1 MTRAAHQWK
10 KDTWSKSIRNDN
22 SSMEE
27 RQLEEDDLKCSEKG
41 GGRVLDGRSTA
52 ERSGQVAD
60 KVVQTSDGTE
70 W

>member
-1 MTRAAHQWK
+1 
-10 KDTWSKSIRNDN
+10 
-22 SSMEE
+22 MEE